1 MKNVN
6 VTVTLNDLASF
17 LTVEY
22 GNDLAVWAD
31 GSISIV
37 SSTDSWTAGES
48 PVARVPCPG
57 IGNIDSSYFK
67 EGFVN
72 WSDDEG
78 AFIVTEGNDDAGRVV
93 GQLEDVIRECC
104 QEGDVESYYDDLMS
118 KINEA
123 MKG

>member
-1 MKNVN
+1 MKVN
-6 VTVTLNDLASF
+6 VSLNDLANF
-17 LTVEY
+17 LVSEY
-22 GNDLAVWAD
+22 GSDLAVWAD
-31 GSISIV
+31 GRISIV

-57 IGNIDSSYFK
+57 IGNVDSSYFR

-72 WSDDEG
+72 WNDDEG
-78 AFIVTEGNDDAGRVV
+78 AFVTIEGSDDAGRVV
-93 GQLEDVIRECC
+93 GQLEDVIKECC
-104 QEGDVESYYDDLMS
+104 QDGDVEGYYDDLMS